1 MKLSE
6 RKVLRRKEQILLSAI
21 SIINRKGY
29 SGTTMEEVASELLMT
44 KGSLYYYFKNKSDL
58 MYQCHY
64 FVLDQATKDLEIILE
79 EGGPEKDVLRKMIET
94 HITYAIDEKEIFNL
108 IMEPKQLFNEEQ
120 LGLVLKL
127 RNHYEGLFDEII
139 RRGIEAGEFHADEP
153 KIARMIILGAMNWV
167 QQWYRPDGRLAKE
180 DLITI
185 YSDYILKILE

>member
-6 RKVLRRKEQILLSAI
+6 RKVLRKKEQILLSAI
-21 SIINRKGY
+21 NIINQKGY

-58 MYQCHY
+58 MYQCHN
-64 FVLDQATKDLEIILE
+64 FVLSQATKDLESILE
-79 EGGPEKDVLRKMIET
+79 DGGPVKDVLKKMIET
-94 HITYAIDEKEIFNL
+94 HITYAIDEKETFNL
-108 IMEPKQLFNEEQ
+108 IMEPKRFFNEEQ
-120 LGLVLKL
+120 LELVLKL

-139 RRGIEAGEFHADEP
+139 QRGIEVDEFHAEEP

-167 QQWYRPDGRLAKE
+167 QQWYRPEGRLSKE
-180 DLITI
+180 DLITL